1 MICYIIYSFR
11 YAAAKQIPH
20 RKLNNKN
27 GDIQEV
33 MDEKESVQN
42 NNEDLVI
49 KLRLQNKKLKDKI
62 GLLKEKIDEKD
73 ETISKIK

>member
-1 MICYIIYSFR
+1 M
-11 YAAAKQIPH
+11 
-20 RKLNNKN
+20 
-27 GDIQEV
+27 E
-33 MDEKESVQN
+33 EKESVQN